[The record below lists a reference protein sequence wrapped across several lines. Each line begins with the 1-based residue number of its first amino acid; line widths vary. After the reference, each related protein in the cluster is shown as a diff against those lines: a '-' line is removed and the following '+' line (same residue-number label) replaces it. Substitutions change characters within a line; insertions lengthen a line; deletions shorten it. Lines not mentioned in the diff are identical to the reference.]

1 MPSINVDL
9 ILKVLGVA
17 GGILSLGF
25 GAFLW
30 AARREW
36 VTRQD
41 FAAWTGAHAE
51 THDELDQ
58 RLDRGEVRFER
69 LEGKIDHLATREDL
83 GVLTKSLSDV
93 AASVNGLRV
102 AVDAVDKSVQ
112 AVNRLTQMLIENEL
126 KQGKS

>member
-1 MPSINVDL
+1 MPSFDL
-9 ILKVLGVA
+9 ILKIAGLV
-17 GGILSLGF
+17 GGILSVLF
-25 GAFLW
+25 GIALW

-36 VTRQD
+36 VTRKD

-51 THDELDQ
+51 AHDELDQ

-83 GVLTKSLSDV
+83 AVLSKSLSDV

-126 KQGKS
+126 KQGKA